1 MPEARA
7 FYGFQIAIENVH
19 SEMYSLLLD
28 QYVRDPMQRDH
39 LLHAVETVP
48 VVRRKAQWA
57 LRWIGSCSSFAERLL
72 AFACVEGSHFS
83 GRWAGLAVLLCW
95 VLWAGAS
102 SSRWCAWAPCT
113 ALAALQ
119 RGCWLLPALRAFNSE
134 AGERVNAQR
143 CAGCCWCCYCVLLLG
158 KL

>member
-28 QYVRDPMQRDH
+28 QYVRDPVQRDH

-57 LRWIGSCSSFAERLL
+57 LRWIGSSSSFAERLL
-72 AFACVEGSHFS
+72 AFACVEGIHFS
-83 GRWAGLAVLLCW
+83 GRWARLAVLLC
-95 VLWAGAS
+95 
-102 SSRWCAWAPCT
+102 C
-113 ALAALQ
+113 
-119 RGCWLLPALRAFNSE
+119 
-134 AGERVNAQR
+134 
-143 CAGCCWCCYCVLLLG
+143 
-158 KL
+158 

>member
-28 QYVRDPMQRDH
+28 QYVRDPVQRNH

-57 LRWIGSCSSFAERLL
+57 LRWIGSSSSFAERLL
-72 AFACVEGSHFS
+72 AFACVEGIHFS
-83 GRWAGLAVLLCW
+83 GRWARPAVLLCW
-95 VLWAGAS
+95 V
-102 SSRWCAWAPCT
+102 
-113 ALAALQ
+113 
-119 RGCWLLPALRAFNSE
+119 
-134 AGERVNAQR
+134 
-143 CAGCCWCCYCVLLLG
+143 
-158 KL
+158 